1 MNNEELILSV
11 REISKAL
18 NDVSAFDIISIVVSV
33 LSLAATIYVM
43 VLNHKAVEATK
54 ESVEATKESVEVA
67 KQSVEVAE
75 KSIALT
81 KLEMQKAID
90 IQLYEKRLEV
100 AKHIEKNDYCDT
112 TMEIVL
118 LFGKD
123 TYLKIE
129 VIKEL
134 LHEKAQWE
142 RAHTSYDGLLDKLRD
157 VDEGVREYEDLEAT
171 LNLRDDSMPPEKY
184 EEYSARYQELNRKY
198 SVLYEDTPD
207 GEIAYDINEI
217 CHEETRLDQEIIAMQ
232 KSLKAHVLKVM
243 RQKLSLEAD

>member
-43 VLNHKAVEATK
+43 VLNHKAVEAT
-54 ESVEATKESVEVA
+54 

-198 SVLYEDTPD
+198 SVLCEDTPD

>member
-43 VLNHKAVEATK
+43 FLNHKAVEATK
-54 ESVEATKESVEVA
+54 ESVEATKE
-67 KQSVEVAE
+67 SVEVAE

-129 VIKEL
+129 AIKEL

-171 LNLRDDSMPPEKY
+171 LNLRDDSMPQHLYEKY
-184 EEYSARYQELNRKY
+184 WAKCQKLREKY
-198 SVLYEDTPD
+198 SVLCEDTPD
-207 GEIAYDINEI
+207 GQIAYDINEI
-217 CHEETRLDQEIIAMQ
+217 CDEETRLDQEIIAMQ

>member
-43 VLNHKAVEATK
+43 FLNHKAVEA
-54 ESVEATKESVEVA
+54 AKESVEVA
-67 KQSVEVAE
+67 EE
-75 KSIALT
+75 SIALT

-129 VIKEL
+129 AIKEL

-157 VDEGVREYEDLEAT
+157 EDEGVREYEDLEYI
-171 LNLRDDSMPPEKY
+171 LNSWDDSMPPEKY
-184 EEYSARYQELNRKY
+184 EEYWARYQELNRKY

-207 GEIAYDINEI
+207 GPIAYDINEI
-217 CHEETRLDQEIIAMQ
+217 YHEETRLDQEIEAMQ
-232 KSLKAHVLKVM
+232 KSLKAHILKVM

>member
-43 VLNHKAVEATK
+43 VLNHKAVEAT
-54 ESVEATKESVEVA
+54 

-184 EEYSARYQELNRKY
+184 EEYWARYQELNRKY
-198 SVLYEDTPD
+198 SVLCEDTPD